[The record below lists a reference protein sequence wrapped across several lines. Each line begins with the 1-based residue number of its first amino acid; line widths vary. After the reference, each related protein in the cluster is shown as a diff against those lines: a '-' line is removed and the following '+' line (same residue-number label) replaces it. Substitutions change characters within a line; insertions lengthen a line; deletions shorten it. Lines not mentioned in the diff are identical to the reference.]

1 MNLTCPATEIAQV
14 SASQACLHEAER
26 SVIGME
32 IQKLYNKGVIS
43 KCTSQAHQFVSPV
56 FVRPEKDGTHRMIL
70 NLKRLNEDIT
80 YLHFKMDTLQK
91 ALTLV
96 FPNCYMASIDL
107 KDTYYSVSITGKLTE
122 NF

>member
-43 KCTSQAHQFVSPV
+43 KCTPQARQFVSPV
-56 FVRPEKDGTHRMIL
+56 FVRPKKDENRMIL
-70 NLKRLNEDIT
+70 NLKHGMKISPTIILNGHASE
-80 YLHFKMDTLQK
+80 
-91 ALTLV
+91 
-96 FPNCYMASIDL
+96 SID
-107 KDTYYSVSITGKLTE
+107 TGVSKLLHGINRSE
-122 NF
+122 RCLLFSINPGN